1 MSKLAVNRSKVKNT
15 SRAETSHHEI
25 IEINKIK
32 LTIALAVAE
41 PLRTDRVA
49 LFALGREENQR
60 RPSEKIS
67 GAAIES
73 RNATT
78 NSDNSQIMVSIVE

>member
-1 MSKLAVNRSKVKNT
+1 MPSS
-15 SRAETSHHEI
+15 SETSHHEI

-32 LTIALAVAE
+32 LTISSDRAV
-41 PLRTDRVA
+41 TDRVA
-49 LFALGREENQR
+49 LFAVGREENQR

-73 RNATT
+73 RKATT
-78 NSDNSQIMVSIVE
+78 NSDNSQIMASIVESGESGLHWC